1 MSEAAVYRQAR
12 GFVLGMAMERRV
24 RVALNKALEAALP
37 ANLQF
42 FWEMGSDAGVTRER
56 LRARCVALFF
66 LFAWANLTDDL
77 VDGDAEYLEE
87 PQKEAP
93 ILLFLLRSAVEM
105 ALGEGDISRRSWC
118 EVNRLLWD
126 CASLGMEEIRE
137 GEWDCARWMR
147 VARGIS
153 GLQHAAYLRLLWEE
167 TLLEGD
173 SYEIG
178 IATGLLTQYIH
189 DLRAQDTRIF
199 SMKKA
204 EQEALY
210 AEMRACAIWLQGM
223 AEKHNL
229 KGLSMF
235 FGAMGIEKILEMS
248 MEKEAGEKR

>member
-12 GFVLGMAMERRV
+12 GFLLGMAMEQRV

-42 FWEMGSDAGVTRER
+42 FWEMGSDAGLTRER

-77 VDGDAEYLEE
+77 VDGDAVYLDE

-105 ALGEGDISRRSWC
+105 SLGERDISRRSWC

-126 CASLGMEEIRE
+126 CASLGMEEIRKE
-137 GEWDCARWMR
+137 AWDCARWMR
-147 VARGIS
+147 VAKGIS
-153 GLQHAAYLRLLWEE
+153 GLQHAAYLRLLWDE
-167 TLLEGD
+167 TSLAGY
-173 SYEIG
+173 SYDIG

-189 DLRAQDTRIF
+189 DLGAEDARIF

-204 EQEALY
+204 EREALY
-210 AEMRACAIWLQGM
+210 AEMRACASWLQGM
-223 AEKHNL
+223 AEAHNL

-235 FGAMGIEKILEMS
+235 LGAMGIEKALEIGFY
-248 MEKEAGEKR
+248 KERGEVR